1 MKKLTHLIVL
11 LLVLHIP
18 AIAQDTKANSQATH
32 KMLGIP
38 AITQEEKVDL
48 QVVEKIKDEGLNRS
62 QVMKTAFYLTDVIG
76 PRLSGS
82 TGLKNANEWTK
93 RQLVEWGL
101 ANAAIE
107 PWGQFGRGW
116 EIEKSY
122 IAMAKPYY
130 QALIGT
136 PKAWTPGTNGLISA
150 KVVMITAAKEEEFD
164 QYKGQLKGK
173 VVLLKGPVDLKTTF
187 AADASRY
194 TDAQLEAMAKGE
206 SVRSSS
212 WTSERIAQYRA
223 NRALREKFAQFL
235 VSEGAAAIL
244 SNGRGMHGTY
254 FTSNGASYATD
265 ARPVLPEMEMSA
277 EHYSRILRLLDA
289 NVEVEVELD
298 TKTKFL
304 DDSTGYN
311 VVAEIPG
318 TDRKLKAE
326 LVMLGGHLD
335 SWHAATGATD
345 NAAGTAVMMEA
356 VRILQ
361 AIGLKPRRTIRIALW
376 GSEEQGLFG
385 SKNYVKKHFGDPED
399 MRLLPDHAKLSA
411 YYNVDNGTGK
421 IRGVYLQENS
431 DTKPIFEAW
440 LKPFHDMGAT
450 TVTMRNTGGTDHLSF
465 DAVGLPGFQFIQ
477 DEIDYNTRTHHTNMD
492 TYERLQEGDLKQ
504 AAVIVASFVY
514 HTAMRD
520 EKLPRKTLPEAKAKT
535 MP

>member
-1 MKKLTHLIVL
+1 
-11 LLVLHIP
+11 
-18 AIAQDTKANSQATH
+18 
-32 KMLGIP
+32 
-38 AITQEEKVDL
+38 
-48 QVVEKIKDEGLNRS
+48 
-62 QVMKTAFYLTDVIG
+62 
-76 PRLSGS
+76 
-82 TGLKNANEWTK
+82 
-93 RQLVEWGL
+93 
-101 ANAAIE
+101 
-107 PWGQFGRGW
+107 
-116 EIEKSY
+116 
-122 IAMAKPYY
+122 
-130 QALIGT
+130 
-136 PKAWTPGTNGLISA
+136 
-150 KVVMITAAKEEEFD
+150 
-164 QYKGQLKGK
+164 
-173 VVLLKGPVDLKTTF
+173 
-187 AADASRY
+187 
-194 TDAQLEAMAKGE
+194 
-206 SVRSSS
+206 
-212 WTSERIAQYRA
+212 
-223 NRALREKFAQFL
+223 
-235 VSEGAAAIL
+235 
-244 SNGRGMHGTY
+244 
-254 FTSNGASYATD
+254 
-265 ARPVLPEMEMSA
+265 
-277 EHYSRILRLLDA
+277 LRLLDA

-431 DTKPIFEAW
+431 DTQPIFEAW